1 MTRIFYCSILKIN
14 KKLTTLKR
22 NKNMVKSKSTL
33 SASKLLSKKIEKALL
48 FLTNSRVREVIE
60 RRFGLKTGSTE
71 TLESIGKNYGI
82 TRERVRQ
89 IEDNG
94 LKVLKSEKVFPL
106 FEPIFSY
113 LNNFFSE
120 HGNLVGEDYLYNSLT
135 RSTEPNSLRGQL
147 YLVLTLGEPYQRV
160 LNDERFHPYWTT
172 NLSAREKAE
181 KIVDFLIA
189 EFNRRKSVLSENE
202 VLDILSKNHS
212 DVPEKM
218 LCVVLEISKEI
229 NKNSFNEMGLN
240 HWSEI
245 SPQGV
250 KDRAYLVLKKEGKPL
265 HFTEIT
271 DLINKL
277 KLSNRT
283 AYTQTVHN
291 ELIKDPRFV
300 LTGRGTYALSNWG
313 YQPGTVEE
321 VIARILRE
329 NNRPMSREEI
339 LQAVLNQRQVKPT
352 TILLNLQRSPQ
363 TKKLEDGKYTL
374 V

>member
-1 MTRIFYCSILKIN
+1 MAKG
-14 KKLTTLKR
+14 
-22 NKNMVKSKSTL
+22 KSTS

-48 FLTNSRVREVIE
+48 FLTNPRVKEVIE
-60 RRFGLKTGSTE
+60 RRFGLKTGKTE

-94 LKVLKSEKVFPL
+94 LKILKSEKVCSLLGPVFD
-106 FEPIFSY
+106 Y
-113 LNNFFSE
+113 LNDFFCE
-120 HGNLVGEDYLYNSLT
+120 HGNLVGEEYLYNSFIH
-135 RSTEPNSLRGQL
+135 SGEPDSLRGQL
-147 YLVLTLGEPYQRV
+147 YLVLTLGEPYQRI
-160 LNDERFHPYWTT
+160 LNDDRFHPYWTT
-172 NLSAREKAE
+172 DLSARQKAE
-181 KIVDFLIA
+181 KIVDFLIG
-189 EFNRRKSVLSENE
+189 EFNKRKSVLQENE
-202 VLDILSKNHS
+202 VLNLLLQKHT
-212 DVPEKM
+212 DVPQKM

-229 NKNSFNEMGLN
+229 NKNNFNELGLN

-250 KDRAYLVLKKEGKPL
+250 KDRAYLVLKKERKPL

-271 DLINKL
+271 ELINKL
-277 KLSNRT
+277 GLSSRT

-300 LTGRGTYALSNWG
+300 LTGRGTYALTDWG

-321 VIARILRE
+321 VITRILKE
-329 NNRPMSREEI
+329 CSKPMSREEI
-339 LQAVLNQRQVKPT
+339 LRAVLEQRQVKPT
-352 TILLNLQRSPQ
+352 TVLLNLQRSPK